1 MDNNIPVYFI
11 SNERWLA
18 RGWTNETG
26 KKVIEKK
33 LDKIILINKVD
44 IIDENGNISYDFP
57 HWKQAPAEVE
67 KICFS
72 FDKLKEKRKEYFE
85 EKIKIY
91 KEECETLEGFLNFPL
106 KHEISGEYV
115 DYEAKEVYEEII
127 EKYLKEYKGE

>member
-115 DYEAKEVYEEII
+115 DYEAKEVYEEMI